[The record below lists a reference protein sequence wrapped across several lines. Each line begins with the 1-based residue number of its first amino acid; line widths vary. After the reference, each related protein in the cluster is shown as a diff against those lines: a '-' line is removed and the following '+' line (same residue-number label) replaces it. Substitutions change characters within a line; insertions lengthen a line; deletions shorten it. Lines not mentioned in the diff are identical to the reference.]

1 MKEIIRIA
9 ELFQKSFEGNS
20 WHGPSVLEALANVNA
35 EMAAAKSVSSAHS
48 MGEIARHISL
58 WQNTAHR
65 RILGEI
71 TEPTDDDD
79 WNTSFIFN
87 DETWKQ
93 SLIEL
98 KTGYQNLYATILLL
112 DDTALEKNVA
122 GKMTSAYETLH
133 GVIHHN
139 IYHAGQISLL
149 KKEYTLRDPLRML
162 DAAEKGN
169 PEKIKKIL
177 QRNPALVHI
186 CDKHNKTPLHL
197 AAENNHIEAAQLL
210 LASNAAI
217 EAETSWGMTP
227 LQWAANCG
235 NQEVA
240 DLLIST
246 GAKINLWT
254 ASALGKLEDVKS
266 YWKNEIELFENIG
279 QPSAQHSE
287 NDEWQKLLPSE
298 SYAEIISD
306 AFYIACRNG
315 NVATAEF
322 LLAKGADINCKGFYG
337 GTGLHWAALNGHCS
351 MVQFLLTHNA
361 NTQIKDD
368 EYELTAYEWAKEGAH
383 QDCITLLEPPIL
395 S

>member
-112 DDTALEKNVA
+112 DYTALEKNVA

-149 KKEYTLRDPLRML
+149 KKE
-162 DAAEKGN
+162 
-169 PEKIKKIL
+169 
-177 QRNPALVHI
+177 
-186 CDKHNKTPLHL
+186 
-197 AAENNHIEAAQLL
+197 
-210 LASNAAI
+210 
-217 EAETSWGMTP
+217 
-227 LQWAANCG
+227 
-235 NQEVA
+235 
-240 DLLIST
+240 
-246 GAKINLWT
+246 
-254 ASALGKLEDVKS
+254 
-266 YWKNEIELFENIG
+266 
-279 QPSAQHSE
+279 
-287 NDEWQKLLPSE
+287 
-298 SYAEIISD
+298 
-306 AFYIACRNG
+306 
-315 NVATAEF
+315 
-322 LLAKGADINCKGFYG
+322 
-337 GTGLHWAALNGHCS
+337 
-351 MVQFLLTHNA
+351 
-361 NTQIKDD
+361 
-368 EYELTAYEWAKEGAH
+368 
-383 QDCITLLEPPIL
+383 
-395 S
+395 